1 MADDYTV
8 IPQIDVFA
16 TSDQELLDLLQQRTA
31 LYDAEKLARGWERLP
46 VNAHLVGLAPSE
58 LPSCFLMSG
67 DVMNQ
72 LEIRQHDRCD
82 GCWGSFLFEPSPLY
96 AVRSSAGPGYTGV
109 RQTSMFRNRDKS
121 EWIMIQY
128 KLLEP
133 KDEGRDLFL
142 QDELMLCVVYRRRNK
157 REIMSQI
164 PDHLDPL
171 FRFLCHE
178 EFDTD
183 GPLSPVREE
192 QLNRRISS
200 LSECFNGQNQGHG
213 VGLQPKTKRPRSTG
227 PDGKSD
233 IWRNFTKIYVRDDSG
248 EHGKFKLAYA
258 VCHICDKLLKAPSK
272 NGTKT
277 LWRHHE
283 TCSCKQVKQRTQ
295 QQGRCSASVVPDYS
309 RARCPSSI

>member
-121 EWIMIQY
+121 EWIMKQY

-142 QDELMLCVVYRRRNK
+142 QDELMLCVVYRMRNK

-171 FRFLCHE
+171 FRFL
-178 EFDTD
+178 
-183 GPLSPVREE
+183 S
-192 QLNRRISS
+192 RRIR
-200 LSECFNGQNQGHG
+200 HG
-213 VGLQPKTKRPRSTG
+213 WSP
-227 PDGKSD
+227 
-233 IWRNFTKIYVRDDSG
+233 I
-248 EHGKFKLAYA
+248 ACA
-258 VCHICDKLLKAPSK
+258 
-272 NGTKT
+272 
-277 LWRHHE
+277 
-283 TCSCKQVKQRTQ
+283 
-295 QQGRCSASVVPDYS
+295 
-309 RARCPSSI
+309 